1 MPQTNLT
8 KARENAKSIGVTVK
22 SSTIK
27 NKKLDVFK
35 NGEKIA
41 SIGDIHYGDF
51 LTTGDEKKR
60 ENYLKRH
67 QKTRTKVG
75 SPSYYAAKILWSA

>member
-8 KARENAKSIGVTVK
+8 KAQANAKKIGVIVK
-22 SSTIK
+22 ASNVK

-35 NGEKIA
+35 DGKKLA
-41 SIGDIHYGDF
+41 SIGDIRYEDF
-51 LTTGDEKKR
+51 LTHNDEKRK

-67 QKTRTKVG
+67 EKTRMKVG
-75 SPSYYAAKILWSA
+75 SPSYYAWKILWT